1 MNPPIR
7 PSAVIGSGCARDVD
21 PNDSLVVAPVYKAIF
36 AAVRRVPRGRVCTYG
51 EIARMTGASGARQV
65 GYALHTLNGTS
76 RLPWHRIVNAR
87 GAVSLPGSSGA
98 EQRLRLA
105 REGVQFTSRGII
117 SIAVYGW
124 VAPAITTGRR

>member
-1 MNPPIR
+1 M
-7 PSAVIGSGCARDVD
+7 A
-21 PNDSLVVAPVYKAIF
+21 
-36 AAVRRVPRGRVCTYG
+36 
-51 EIARMTGASGARQV
+51 GASGARQV

-87 GAVSLPGSSGA
+87 GVVSLPGSSGA

-105 REGVQFTSRGII
+105 REGVQFSSKGII

-124 VAPAITTGRR
+124 VAPAIATGLQP

>member
-1 MNPPIR
+1 M
-7 PSAVIGSGCARDVD
+7 A
-21 PNDSLVVAPVYKAIF
+21 
-36 AAVRRVPRGRVCTYG
+36 
-51 EIARMTGASGARQV
+51 GASGARQV

-105 REGVQFTSRGII
+105 REGVQFSARGLI
-117 SIAVYGW
+117 SISVYGW
-124 VAPAITTGRR
+124 VAPAITTGRKP